1 MKHRPSNDEQ
11 AYWLILSQDKL
22 VQLSGQSCLIEHKWS
37 ELSFLS
43 AYADDVV
50 KVGEYRQQNCYV
62 IDLGQEVPDRDNIE
76 LINLRAALMSE
87 ARDAFNILARAWQVA
102 LFLRTHRFCG
112 QCGSRMEAVH
122 WELAM
127 HCHRCQHRCYPRIS
141 PCIIVAV
148 RKGEQILLA
157 QGAHHKEGMYSTLA
171 GFVESGES
179 LEQAVHREIMEE
191 VGIKVK
197 NLRYFSSQP
206 WPFPHSLMMGYL
218 AEWDSG
224 DIQVDGR
231 EILAADWFD
240 FDKLPLTPPPF
251 SIAGQLIQATT
262 NRVSQ

>member
-1 MKHRPSNDEQ
+1 MKHRPGNNEQ

-22 VQLSGQSCLIEHKWS
+22 VKLDGQSCLTERKWS
-37 ELSFLS
+37 ELSFVS
-43 AYADDVV
+43 SYADEVI
-50 KVGEYRQQNCYV
+50 KVGEYRQSNCYV
-62 IDLGQEVPDRDNIE
+62 IDLGQEALEQQNIE

-87 ARDAFNILARAWQVA
+87 ALDAFNILARAWQVA
-102 LFLRTHRFCG
+102 LFLRTHKFCG

-197 NLRYFSSQP
+197 NLRYFASQP
-206 WPFPHSLMMGYL
+206 WPFPHSLMMGFL
-218 AEWDSG
+218 ADWDSG
-224 DIQVDGR
+224 EIQVDGK

-240 FDKLPLTPPPF
+240 FDKLPLTPQRF
-251 SIAGQLIQATT
+251 SIAGQLISATT
-262 NRVSQ
+262 GL